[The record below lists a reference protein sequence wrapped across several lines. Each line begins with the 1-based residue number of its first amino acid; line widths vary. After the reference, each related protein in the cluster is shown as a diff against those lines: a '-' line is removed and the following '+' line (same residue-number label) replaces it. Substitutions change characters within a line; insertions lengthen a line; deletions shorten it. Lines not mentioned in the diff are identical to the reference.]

1 MRFLGI
7 LLRMNFTLESN
18 NIELRLR
25 SYIKE
30 KRYEH
35 SRGVRNVAV
44 ELAKRYGCPVYKAEV
59 AALLHDVARDL
70 PESELRLILEKG
82 GPGSRPG
89 TANCNQKLLLHAP
102 AGRIIARED
111 FGVEDEEILRSIELH
126 TTAGPSMSLLD
137 KIIYIADFIEPGRNF
152 RGVNTARR
160 LAKQD
165 IDICMKFILSFML
178 RYLLRMGMCICED
191 TLLAYNEYV
200 GKGTVVKE
208 PERGSGY
215 PWV

>member
-1 MRFLGI
+1 
-7 LLRMNFTLESN
+7 MNCTPESN
-18 NIELRLR
+18 EIEVKLK
-25 SYIKE
+25 SYVKK

-35 SRGVRNVAV
+35 SIGVRNIAV
-44 ELAKRYGCPVYKAEV
+44 ELARQYGCSVYKAEV

-70 PESELRLILEKG
+70 PGSELRCILEKG
-82 GPGSRPG
+82 DSIDKPRKASC
-89 TANCNQKLLLHAP
+89 TQEILLHAP

-152 RGVNTARR
+152 RGVKTARR
-160 LAKQD
+160 LAKRD
-165 IDICMKFILSFML
+165 LDTCMEYILSFML
-178 RYLLRMGMCICED
+178 RYLLRMRKCICED
-191 TLLAYNEYV
+191 TLLAYNEYT
-200 GKGTVVKE
+200 GKALPINKLKE
-208 PERGSGY
+208 VTDH